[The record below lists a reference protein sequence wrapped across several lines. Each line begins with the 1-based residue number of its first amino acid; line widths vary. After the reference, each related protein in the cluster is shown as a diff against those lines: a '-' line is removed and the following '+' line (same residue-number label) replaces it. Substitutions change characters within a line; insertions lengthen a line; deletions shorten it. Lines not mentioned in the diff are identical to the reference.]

1 MQNKRLNLYRK
12 FKEVA
17 DTGFAKKY
25 RNFSAWEKINFSN
38 ETSVQDIW
46 NKAAGNEDKNGD
58 IMWCC
63 DLESFY
69 KTFAC
74 DLDWAKKTNYC
85 PKPPVPTPTPP
96 PPPPPYNPRQDM
108 DTSARRVVP
117 PIKEQVLN
125 RKIETPQSLKQGIQ
139 RAQQLQSNPE
149 SNTEQTKIDLKLAV
163 QNDCFSKFGVV
174 VDENFEVPTRIKN
187 LRGVLVNAVITN
199 KKSGGY
205 IYFFEDG
212 TALDI
217 TTDGKK
223 EEKTWDCSSLK
234 QTTSFTA
241 NPKNLTPDQKE
252 FVNTMV
258 ERGNFQLE
266 KPNDYELSQGM
277 WEPIDLYTLEKS
289 TLRDTK
295 IFPRPKE
302 YFGYIQKGVLG
313 KLQNQ
318 YGTILNNLKAN
329 NYTLDEPPINTPE
342 YSSGKLIKNVFPDYA
357 QYFGDNQ
364 KVYYTGGNLSGNQ
377 IKQARPI
384 IDQIKTAFAS
394 PDSNVDDNLCKSA
407 INLLYD
413 AKQNWT
419 RGIRYFE
426 NEADITPVRNYV
438 KRCQVKKGLLGGGEL
453 YRRYR
458 DLVDTQYNDREQ
470 NRFNLGGSL
479 GEHNLSKLIRKK
491 LVEMKKFKS
500 GLIS

>member
-1 MQNKRLNLYRK
+1 MQNSRLKLYRK
-12 FKEVA
+12 FRDVS
-17 DTGFAKKY
+17 DTGFDKKY
-25 RNFSAWEKINFSN
+25 KNFSEWEKINFSN

-46 NKAAGNEDKNGD
+46 NKALRAYD
-58 IMWCC
+58 IDDNILWGS
-63 DLESFY
+63 DLETFY

-74 DLDWAKKTNYC
+74 DLEWAKKTNYC
-85 PKPPVPTPTPP
+85 PKPPAPTPTPP
-96 PPPPPYNPRQDM
+96 PPPPPYDPRQDM

-125 RKIETPQSLKQGIQ
+125 GKIENPQLKQGIQ
-139 RAQQLQSNPE
+139 RAQQLLSNPE

-241 NPKNLTPDQKE
+241 NPKNLTPDQQE

-258 ERGNFQLE
+258 EIGNFQLE

-277 WEPIDLYTLEKS
+277 WEPVDLYNLEKS

-329 NYTLDEPPINTPE
+329 SYTLDEPLIDTPA
-342 YSSGKLIKNVFPDYA
+342 YSSGKLIKKVFPKYA
-357 QYFGDNQ
+357 KYFGDKQ
-364 KVYYTGGNLSGNQ
+364 MVYYTGGNLSGDL
-377 IKQARPI
+377 IKKARPI
-384 IDQIKTAFAS
+384 ITQIKTAFAS
-394 PDSNVDDNLCKSA
+394 PDTSVDDNLCKSA

-413 AKQNWT
+413 AKQVWDRNL
-419 RGIRYFE
+419 RYFE
-426 NEADITPVRNYV
+426 NESEIDVVRNYA
-438 KRCQVKKGLLGGGEL
+438 KRCKVKKGLLGNKTDL
-453 YRRYR
+453 YNAWK
-458 DLVDTQYNDREQ
+458 DLTTTKFNERGKS
-470 NRFNLGGSL
+470 RFNLVVD
-479 GEHNLSKLIRKK
+479 EHNLSKIIKKK
-491 LVEMKKFKS
+491 LMEMKKIKS
-500 GLIS
+500 ALIS